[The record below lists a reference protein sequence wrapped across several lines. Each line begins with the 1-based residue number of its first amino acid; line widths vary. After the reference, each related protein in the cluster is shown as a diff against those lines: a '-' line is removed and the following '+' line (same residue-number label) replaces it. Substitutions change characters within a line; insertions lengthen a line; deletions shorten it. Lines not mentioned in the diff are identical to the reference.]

1 MESVGR
7 VKRGISRT
15 RPRTSVLLF
24 KATKKEHNFA
34 RVRISSNRFPSR
46 KGARNPLRA
55 LKDRSRSPFLD
66 RKIRR
71 RGGKNYRELAVTIS
85 RDSRSLL
92 LHSIVRFLSDQVPMV
107 NRLGRRAAPS
117 RKSIEPTRTVR
128 NEIDHR

>member
-71 RGGKNYRELAVTIS
+71 RGGKKLS
-85 RDSRSLL
+85 RARR
-92 LHSIVRFLSDQVPMV
+92 HHFQRFEIPPPPFVRFLSDQVPIV
-107 NRLGRRAAPS
+107 NRLGRRVAPS